1 MSLWPLLV
9 CCAFTFKTSVSSVL
23 LQSPEVVHVSV
34 GDTFTLNCI
43 HEMKVKYCYSTTT
56 WHKVNP
62 RTWKLSEVSSSSPD
76 LNRQAADTKMCS
88 LTVSK
93 ATLQDS
99 GIYYCAGGYNLM
111 GLVGNG
117 SRVIVTNP
125 GPLELSIVPFWPLDV
140 SSSSVPLQC
149 LVMGAV
155 PSQVQIV
162 WMIDDRKRSGWTES
176 SWTQD
181 RDSPL
186 EFTRAH
192 ITLSQAEFKQ
202 AAQIECVVN
211 YSNRSLSKT
220 LRPRGTE
227 ADVCSLLLYMGF
239 TAVFL
244 TIAVTVTVTVC
255 LRREKRKNATT
266 KGKRARNTQN
276 QQQNQGKRETF
287 KPAVERPPRTE
298 VEYSCLNPEI
308 LNQNL
313 NTLPQTELQ

>member
-1 MSLWPLLV
+1 MGPFQHVLLFFCTYTFRTSL
-9 CCAFTFKTSVSSVL
+9 SSML

-34 GDTFTLNCI
+34 GDTFTLNCV
-43 HEMKVKYCYSTTT
+43 HEFKVKYCYSTTT

-62 RTWKLSEVSSSSPD
+62 RTLKLTEVRSSIPD
-76 LNRQAADTKMCS
+76 LNKQTADTKMCS

-99 GIYYCAGGYNLM
+99 GIYYCAAGYHLM

-117 SRVIVTNP
+117 STVIVTNP

-181 RDSPL
+181 SDSAL
-186 EFTRAH
+186 EFTRAR

-202 AAQIECVVN
+202 AAQIECVVG
-211 YSNRSLSKT
+211 YGNRSLSTT
-220 LRPRGTE
+220 LRPRGNYQHDIT
-227 ADVCSLLLYMGF
+227 Y
-239 TAVFL
+239 TAMFGALFFL
-244 TIAVTVTVTVC
+244 TIVVVTFTACLLRGRKDTPMPSGQSSAWTV
-255 LRREKRKNATT
+255 
-266 KGKRARNTQN
+266 
-276 QQQNQGKRETF
+276 
-287 KPAVERPPRTE
+287 
-298 VEYSCLNPEI
+298 VEYSCCDQRCDQITNAESGLNYPFKLCKRSLRKESSHF
-308 LNQNL
+308 
-313 NTLPQTELQ
+313 